1 MNLSELRREYGSL
14 TLDEEDARK
23 HHNNPIALFET
34 WLAFAIAKGIE
45 DATAF
50 VLATIDAQQRPDTRI
65 VLLKEIKNNGFVFF
79 THYTSKKAEQIHQKN
94 NVAMNFYWPALA
106 RQVRVRGSIQ
116 QTSRLEAECYFSS
129 RPLESQISTCIS
141 NQSSIIEDRN
151 ILEMRYMQEHAKI
164 DSHHPTNPTLSCPL
178 EWGGYIIMPVEI
190 EFFQGRDRRLHDR
203 LLFSLEHGSWNV
215 CRLAP

>member
-23 HHNNPIALFET
+23 HNGNPISLFEA
-34 WLAFAIAKGIE
+34 WLAFAISKGVE

-116 QTSRLEAECYFSS
+116 KTSRLDAEHYFSS

-141 NQSSIIEDRN
+141 NQSSIIENRN
-151 ILEMRYMQEHAKI
+151 MLEMRFQEYMQEMNSRH
-164 DSHHPTNPTLSCPL
+164 NTLSCPL
-178 EWGGYIIMPVEI
+178 EWGGYIIKPVEI

-203 LLFSLEHGSWNV
+203 LLFSLEHNAWNV

>member
-1 MNLSELRREYGSL
+1 MNLSGLRREYGSL

-23 HHNNPIALFET
+23 HNNNPIALFKT
-34 WLAFAIAKGIE
+34 WLAFALSKSIE

-50 VLATIDAQQRPDTRI
+50 VLATVDEQHRPDTRI

-79 THYTSKKAEQIHQKN
+79 THYTSKKAEHINQQN
-94 NVAMNFYWPALA
+94 NVAMNFYWSALA
-106 RQVRVRGSIQ
+106 RQVRVRGSIEK
-116 QTSRLEAECYFSS
+116 TSRLEAESYFSS

-141 NQSSIIEDRN
+141 NQSSIIKDRN
-151 ILEMRYMQEHAKI
+151 KLEIHFQEYMKEV
-164 DSHHPTNPTLSCPL
+164 DNHHHTLSCPL
-178 EWGGYIIMPVEI
+178 EWGGYIITPVEI

-203 LLFSLEHGSWNV
+203 LLFSLEHNVWNV

>member
-1 MNLSELRREYGSL
+1 MNLSDHRREYGAL
-14 TLDEEDARK
+14 TLDEEDAHK
-23 HHNNPIALFET
+23 YNNDPMALFEV
-34 WLAFAIAKGIE
+34 WLAFALSKGIE

-50 VLATIDAQQRPDTRI
+50 VLATVDEMQRPDTRI
-65 VLLKEIKNNGFVFF
+65 VLLKEIKNNSFVFF
-79 THYTSKKAEQIHQKN
+79 THYTSKKADHLSKNN

-116 QTSRLEAECYFSS
+116 KTSRDDATSYFSS

-141 NQSSIIEDRN
+141 NQSSRIESRD
-151 ILEMRYMQEHAKI
+151 ILEMSYQKYMQAI
-164 DSHHPTNPTLSCPL
+164 NAHHTLQCPP
-178 EWGGYIIMPVEI
+178 EWGGYIIKPVEI

-203 LLFSLEHGSWNV
+203 LLFSFVNNDWKL